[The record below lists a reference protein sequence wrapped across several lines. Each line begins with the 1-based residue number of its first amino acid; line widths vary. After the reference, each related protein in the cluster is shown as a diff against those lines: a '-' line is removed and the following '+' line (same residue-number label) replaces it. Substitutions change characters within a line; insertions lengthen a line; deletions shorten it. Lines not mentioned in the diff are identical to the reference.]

1 LVTDLLDL
9 AKIESGKT
17 NMRKEQFEMGLL
29 ITEILNNYANEIS
42 KKQLTLKINIEQGIG
57 PIQADRD
64 KISQVI
70 INLLNNAI
78 KYTPGGGSIT
88 VQLAKGPDK
97 DMRFEISDT
106 GPGVAKEYFGKI
118 FDKFERVAA
127 EKYEGTGLGLS
138 IVKGIVELHK
148 GKIWIESE
156 IGKGSKLIFI
166 LPKTQG

>member
-1 LVTDLLDL
+1 
-9 AKIESGKT
+9 
-17 NMRKEQFEMGLL
+17 
-29 ITEILNNYANEIS
+29 
-42 KKQLTLKINIEQGIG
+42 
-57 PIQADRD
+57 
-64 KISQVI
+64 
-70 INLLNNAI
+70 
-78 KYTPGGGSIT
+78 
-88 VQLAKGPDK
+88 
-97 DMRFEISDT
+97 MRFEISDT